1 MTLVLQLTDAGLAAI
16 QGASGSDPTVV
27 SELGLTE
34 TPFDFAPTLTALPGE
49 FKRLPIT
56 SGVAA
61 AANVAHL
68 TVYDT
73 SDDIWS
79 ATGFALFLDDGT
91 LLAAY
96 TQPDAVL
103 TKAQLAFALLAFD
116 IRFASDLAA
125 NIEYGDNIFIWP
137 PATEETRGIA
147 KIATQARVDAEADE
161 PGDDDSIVTPRTLRQ
176 RLVGMLSFVM
186 GAIGDVIAAIV
197 AERDARISADG
208 ALDAALAAEAATRLA
223 NDNGIVAELLKMRA
237 AGSFG
242 DKGHIDIPVVSQGIV
257 FRVNWGK
264 TDVAA
269 KTAATDSYQAPFSI
283 CHGVYQGGGTSDPD
297 NTAAIRA
304 YPGSGP
310 QALTHVNLTNGTAGL
325 LTLHWLAIGLA
336 A

>member
-1 MTLVLQLTDAGLAAI
+1 MPLVLQLTDAGLAAI
-16 QGASGSDPTVV
+16 QGATGSDPTVV
-27 SELGLTE
+27 AELGLTN

-73 SDDIWS
+73 SGDIWS

-96 TQPDAVL
+96 TQPDPVL
-103 TKAQLAFALLAFD
+103 TKAELAFALLAFD

-137 PATEETRGIA
+137 PATEDTRGIA
-147 KIATQARVDAEADE
+147 KIAPQARVDAEEDE

-176 RLVGMLSFVM
+176 RLSALLASIMS
-186 GAIGDVIAAIV
+186 AIGDATAAITV
-197 AERDARISADG
+197 ERDARIAADN
-208 ALDAALAAEAATRLA
+208 AITADVAAEAATRLS
-223 NDNGIVAELLKMRA
+223 NDESIVAALTALRA
-237 AGSFG
+237 IGSFG
-242 DKGHIDIPVVSQGIV
+242 AKGHLDIPIISLGSA
-257 FRVNWGK
+257 FRINWGK

-269 KTAATDSYQAPFSI
+269 KTATIDTYDAPFGV
-283 CHGVYQGGGTSDPD
+283 CHGVFQGGGTPD
-297 NTAAIRA
+297 VNSTGVLRA
-304 YPGSGP
+304 YPGTG
-310 QALTHVNLTNGTAGL
+310 AEAITTVNLTNGTDGL
-325 LTLHWLAIGLA
+325 LTIHWIAIGMV
-336 A
+336 